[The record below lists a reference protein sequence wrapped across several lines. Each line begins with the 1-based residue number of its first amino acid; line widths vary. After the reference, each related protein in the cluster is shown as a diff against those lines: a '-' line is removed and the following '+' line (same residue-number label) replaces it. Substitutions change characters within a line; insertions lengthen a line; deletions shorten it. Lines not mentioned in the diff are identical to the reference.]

1 MTGLII
7 AMTILAVGVAIALA
21 RPLLHREK
29 TPTERAEYDLT
40 VFRDQLAEIERDA
53 AEGLLNDEEAEAARL
68 EVQRRMLAADAEL
81 QQAAET
87 APKESKPQTSVAILV
102 SLGVPVA
109 AAFLYLTLGSPD
121 QPDQPFAERNLPA
134 EAETQVAQQQD
145 PAQAAKMEA
154 MVGRLAEKLLSDP
167 DDVEGWLLLGRSYIA
182 MERIDDAMNA
192 FKRARKIAPGEPEV
206 DLAYAEALILTSK
219 MKVTEDAAAIFRAV
233 HEKEPF
239 EPKSRYYLGLQKAQA
254 GDVKGALQDWADLI
268 AISSEDAP
276 WVPIVRQQVV
286 RAADELNVD
295 PAGIE
300 PSDAARELI
309 ASRPPILRTE
319 TPIMPSP
326 SEATGQ
332 TAPMAQPAPGP
343 SREQMEAA
351 QDMTP
356 EERAAMIRGMVERLA
371 DRMKENPDDIAGWRR
386 LERAYRVLGD
396 TAKADEAAAQIKR
409 LTP

>member
-1 MTGLII
+1 
-7 AMTILAVGVAIALA
+7 
-21 RPLLHREK
+21 
-29 TPTERAEYDLT
+29 
-40 VFRDQLAEIERDA
+40 
-53 AEGLLNDEEAEAARL
+53 
-68 EVQRRMLAADAEL
+68 
-81 QQAAET
+81 
-87 APKESKPQTSVAILV
+87 
-102 SLGVPVA
+102 
-109 AAFLYLTLGSPD
+109 
-121 QPDQPFAERNLPA
+121 
-134 EAETQVAQQQD
+134 
-145 PAQAAKMEA
+145 MEA

-182 MERIDDAMNA
+182 MERFDDAMNA
-192 FKRARKIAPGEPEV
+192 FRRARKIAPDEPEV

-239 EPKSRYYLGLQKAQA
+239 EPKSRYYLGLQKAQG

-276 WVPIVRQQVV
+276 WVPIVRQQVA
-286 RAADELNVD
+286 RAADELNID
-295 PAGIE
+295 PATVE
-300 PSDAARELI
+300 PSEAARELI

-326 SEATGQ
+326 GDAAGQ
-332 TAPMAQPAPGP
+332 AAPMAQPGP

-356 EERAAMIRGMVERLA
+356 EERNAMIRGMVERLA
-371 DRMKENPDDIAGWRR
+371 ERMKENPDDVAGWRR